1 MANMDNYSK
10 ELANLT
16 AYVYAKA
23 ADIANRYG
31 VSPTTAIRAS
41 GLSMATATM
50 FGAMKED
57 DSTSVIEQWENGGCK
72 DPLNLNLTSSEKS
85 KDDAENEAK
94 AKVKSNVERQ
104 ARIENNSK
112 KIEKIKNAQ
121 VLGIKLEDGTTYSLV
136 KYFNTESVEDGTI
149 RVYNIATKGYYVVS
163 VDSIEIIA

>member
-57 DSTSVIEQWENGGCK
+57 DSKSVIEQWENGGCK
-72 DPLNLNLTSSEKS
+72 DPLNLNLTSSDKS

-94 AKVKSNVERQ
+94 AKAEAERQ

-121 VLGIKLEDGTTYSLV
+121 VLGIKLADGITYSLV
-136 KYFNTESVEDGTI
+136 KYFNTESVEDGTV
-149 RVYNIATKGYYVVS
+149 RVYNIATNGYYVVS

>member
-57 DSTSVIEQWENGGCK
+57 DSKSVIEQWENGGCK
-72 DPLNLNLTSSEKS
+72 DPLNLNLTSSDKS

-94 AKVKSNVERQ
+94 AKADAERQ
-104 ARIENNSK
+104 ARIENNRK

-121 VLGIKLEDGTTYSLV
+121 VLGIKLKDGVHYSLV
-136 KYFNTESVEDGTI
+136 KYFSTPSVENGI
-149 RVYNIATKGYYVVS
+149 VKVYDIADESYRNIGI
-163 VDSIEIIA
+163 DSIEIIA

>member
-41 GLSMATATM
+41 SLSMATATM

-57 DSTSVIEQWENGGCK
+57 DSESVIEQWENGGCK
-72 DPLNLNLTSSEKS
+72 DPLNLNLTSSDKS
-85 KDDAENEAK
+85 KDDA
-94 AKVKSNVERQ
+94 ERQ
-104 ARIENNSK
+104 ARIENNRK

-121 VLGIKLEDGTTYSLV
+121 VLGIKFKDGVHYSLV
-136 KYFNTESVEDGTI
+136 KYFSTPSVENGI
-149 RVYNIATKGYYVVS
+149 VKVYDIADESYRNIGI
-163 VDSIEIIA
+163 DSIEILA

>member
-57 DSTSVIEQWENGGCK
+57 DSKSVIEQWENGGCK
-72 DPLNLNLTSSEKS
+72 DPLNLNLTSSDKS
-85 KDDAENEAK
+85 KDDEEKEAK
-94 AKVKSNVERQ
+94 AEAERQ
-104 ARIENNSK
+104 ARIENNRK
-112 KIEKIKNAQ
+112 KIEKINNAQ
-121 VLGIKLEDGTTYSLV
+121 VLGVRAKDGTHYSLV
-136 KYFNTESVEDGTI
+136 KYVNTESDENGIVK
-149 RVYNIATKGYYVVS
+149 VYNVATKGYYNIN

>member
-57 DSTSVIEQWENGGCK
+57 DSKSVIEQWENGGCK
-72 DPLNLNLTSSEKS
+72 DPLNLNLTSSDKS

-94 AKVKSNVERQ
+94 AKADAERQ
-104 ARIENNSK
+104 ARIENNRK

-121 VLGIKLEDGTTYSLV
+121 VLGIKFKDGVHYSLV
-136 KYFNTESVEDGTI
+136 KYFSTPSVENGI
-149 RVYNIATKGYYVVS
+149 VKVYDIADESYRNIGI
-163 VDSIEIIA
+163 DSIEIIA

>member
-50 FGAMKED
+50 FGAMMED
-57 DSTSVIEQWENGGCK
+57 DSKSVIEQWENGGCK
-72 DPLNLNLTSSEKS
+72 DPLNLNLTSSET
-85 KDDAENEAK
+85 DAERK
-94 AKVKSNVERQ
+94 AR
-104 ARIENNSK
+104 AENYRK
-112 KIEKIKNAQ
+112 KIEEIKNAQ
-121 VLGIKLEDGTTYSLV
+121 VLGIKHKDGTSYSLV
-136 KYFNTESVEDGTI
+136 KYFSTISEDNGI
-149 RVYNIATKGYYVVS
+149 VKVYDIATKGYCNFCVE
-163 VDSIEIIA
+163 DIEIIA

>member
-57 DSTSVIEQWENGGCK
+57 DSKSVIEQWENGGCK
-72 DPLNLNLTSSEKS
+72 DPINLNLTSSDKS

-94 AKVKSNVERQ
+94 AKADAERQ
-104 ARIENNSK
+104 ARIENNRK

-121 VLGIKLEDGTTYSLV
+121 VLGIKFKDGVHYSLV
-136 KYFNTESVEDGTI
+136 KYFSTPSVENGI
-149 RVYNIATKGYYVVS
+149 VKVYDIADESYRNIGI
-163 VDSIEIIA
+163 DSIEILA

>member
-31 VSPTTAIRAS
+31 ISPTTAIRAS

-50 FGAMKED
+50 FGAMKEK
-57 DSTSVIEQWENGGCK
+57 DSKSVIEQWENGGCK
-72 DPLNLNLTSSEKS
+72 DPLNLNLTSSDKS
-85 KDDAENEAK
+85 KDDEEKEAK
-94 AKVKSNVERQ
+94 AEAERQ
-104 ARIENNSK
+104 ARIENNRK
-112 KIEKIKNAQ
+112 KIEKINNAQ
-121 VLGIKLEDGTTYSLV
+121 VLGVRAKDGTHYSLV
-136 KYFNTESVEDGTI
+136 KYVNTESDENGIVK
-149 RVYNIATKGYYVVS
+149 VYNVATKGYYNIN

>member
-57 DSTSVIEQWENGGCK
+57 DSKSVIEQWENGGCK
-72 DPLNLNLTSSEKS
+72 DPLNLNLTSSDKS
-85 KDDAENEAK
+85 KDDEEKEAK
-94 AKVKSNVERQ
+94 AKADAERQ
-104 ARIENNSK
+104 ARIENNRK

-121 VLGIKLEDGTTYSLV
+121 VLGIKFKDGVHYSLV
-136 KYFNTESVEDGTI
+136 KYFSTPSVENGI
-149 RVYNIATKGYYVVS
+149 VKVYDIADESYRNIGI
-163 VDSIEIIA
+163 DSIEIIA

>member
-1 MANMDNYSK
+1 MDNYSK

-57 DSTSVIEQWENGGCK
+57 DSESVIEQWENGGCK
-72 DPLNLNLTSSEKS
+72 DPLNLNLTSSDKS
-85 KDDAENEAK
+85 KDDA
-94 AKVKSNVERQ
+94 ERQ
-104 ARIENNSK
+104 ARIENNRK

-121 VLGIKLEDGTTYSLV
+121 VLGIKFKDGVHYSLV
-136 KYFNTESVEDGTI
+136 KYFSTPSVENGI
-149 RVYNIATKGYYVVS
+149 VKVYDIADESYRNIGI
-163 VDSIEIIA
+163 DSIEILA

>member
-57 DSTSVIEQWENGGCK
+57 DSKSVIEQWENGGCK
-72 DPLNLNLTSSEKS
+72 DPLNLNLTSSDKS
-85 KDDAENEAK
+85 KDDAE
-94 AKVKSNVERQ
+94 RQ
-104 ARIENNSK
+104 ARIEKNRK
-112 KIEKIKNAQ
+112 KIEEINNAQ
-121 VLGIKLEDGTTYSLV
+121 VLGIKAKDGTHYSLV
-136 KYFNTESVEDGTI
+136 KYVNTESDENGIVK
-149 RVYNIATKGYYVVS
+149 VYNVATKGYYNIG

>member
-57 DSTSVIEQWENGGCK
+57 YSKSVIEQWENGGCK
-72 DPLNLNLTSSEKS
+72 DPLNLNLTSSDKS

-94 AKVKSNVERQ
+94 AKADAERQ
-104 ARIENNSK
+104 ARIENNRK

-121 VLGIKLEDGTTYSLV
+121 VLGIKFKDGVHYSLV
-136 KYFNTESVEDGTI
+136 KYFSTPSVENGI
-149 RVYNIATKGYYVVS
+149 VKVYDIADESYRNIGI
-163 VDSIEIIA
+163 DSIEIIA

>member
-57 DSTSVIEQWENGGCK
+57 DSKSVIEQWENGGYK
-72 DPLNLNLTSSEKS
+72 DPLNLNLTSSET
-85 KDDAENEAK
+85 DAERK
-94 AKVKSNVERQ
+94 AR
-104 ARIENNSK
+104 AENYRK
-112 KIEKIKNAQ
+112 KIEEIKNAQ
-121 VLGIKLEDGTTYSLV
+121 VLGIKFKDGVHYSLV
-136 KYFNTESVEDGTI
+136 KYSSTPSVENGI
-149 RVYNIATKGYYVVS
+149 VKVYDIADESYRNIG
-163 VDSIEIIA
+163 VDSIEILA